1 MADEKFHLES
11 EVTVDEKDNADV
23 HDDEMSAAN
32 LKAPEEVDEKDEGRE
47 EATQDAEEDKQ
58 DSYHD
63 YLVSEYRRFR
73 AIALVFAIIGF
84 SGILA
89 AVSLSMSGI
98 LVGKFYNL
106 AMSIAN
112 AFIVFMAVVIF
123 TRTRPFKKRIKQ
135 YENQANDP
143 SSQQSI
149 REEESEEAG
158 ETEESRLAH
167 MDDIY
172 KILER
177 KIRTELIPES
187 DEYRKLRRTWLAIY
201 AVAAVIA
208 VASLCLFYFMPE
220 LNVISTIALLAAFV
234 LVVIAFYIDR
244 TRMRPMRVEWARKFG
259 MTEMQ
264 YRDNMR

>member
-1 MADEKFHLES
+1 MTDES
-11 EVTVDEKDNADV
+11 T
-23 HDDEMSAAN
+23 N
-32 LKAPEEVDEKDEGRE
+32 L
-47 EATQDAEEDKQ
+47 TQAKDAEAEN
-58 DSYHD
+58 DSYYA
-63 YLVSEYRRFR
+63 YLVNEYRRFR
-73 AIALVFAIIGF
+73 TIALVFAIIGF

-123 TRTRPFKKRIKQ
+123 TRTRPFKQRIKQ
-135 YENQANDP
+135 YEKQADSADGENATA
-143 SSQQSI
+143 
-149 REEESEEAG
+149 EGEEAAA
-158 ETEESRLAH
+158 EEDRSRLAN
-167 MDDIY
+167 MDDIF

-187 DEYRKLRRTWLAIY
+187 EEYHRLRRVWLTIY

-208 VASLCLFYFMPE
+208 VASLCLFYFMPQY
-220 LNVISTIALLAAFV
+220 NAISTIALLAAFV
-234 LVVIAFYIDR
+234 LVVVAFYIDR

-264 YRDNMR
+264 YRDNMH